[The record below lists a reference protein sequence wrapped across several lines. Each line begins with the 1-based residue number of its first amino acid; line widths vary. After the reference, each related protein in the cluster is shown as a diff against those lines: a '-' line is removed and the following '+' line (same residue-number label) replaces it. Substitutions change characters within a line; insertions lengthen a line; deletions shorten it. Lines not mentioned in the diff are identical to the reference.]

1 VDSRVELAAD
11 EEVVDGVACLAA
23 EGEFAE
29 LRVAWADGEA
39 VEVDVDR
46 EEEGE
51 GEVRGKE
58 GEVIGGDPGPEEE
71 GGAVEVG
78 AEGAGEEEGEG

>member
-11 EEVVDGVACLAA
+11 EEVVDGVACFAA

-39 VEVDVDR
+39 VEVDVDG

-51 GEVRGKE
+51 GEVRG
-58 GEVIGGDPGPEEE
+58 
-71 GGAVEVG
+71 
-78 AEGAGEEEGEG
+78 